1 VSEQAGKL
9 SGMIRNEIG
18 DDDDDEEEERRVDI
32 IKVKG
37 SALSYVVKF
46 CTHYS
51 DVEKMTEIHAPI
63 QSVKVEE
70 HVQQWYVNFVSG
82 VHQDHHLFELV
93 KAANY
98 MDIQPLLQLACF
110 KVAVTMKGLK
120 REQILDMFHLGSEL
134 TEDEKRNIA
143 DENRLVR

>member
-1 VSEQAGKL
+1 MSEQAGRL
-9 SGMIRNEIG
+9 SGMIHNEIG
-18 DDDDDEEEERRVDI
+18 DDDDDEEERRVDI

-37 SALSYVVKF
+37 SALKYVVEF
-46 CTHYS
+46 CTYYS
-51 DVEKMTEIHAPI
+51 DVEEMTPIHTPI

-70 HVQQWYVNFVSG
+70 HVQQWYVNFISG

-110 KVAVTMKGLK
+110 KVAVAMKGLK
-120 REQILDMFHLGSEL
+120 RDQILDMFHLGSEL
-134 TEDEKRNIA
+134 TEDERRNIE